1 MQATGGGWGTK
12 ASCFFFRNSVVRKHK
27 SYIKNNVVKRNY
39 FYEYRASGHSSMLS
53 KKHKEGRGKQMKFL
67 ENKNWQLRIYYV
79 AK

>member
-12 ASCFFFRNSVVRKHK
+12 ASCFFFRNSVVWKHK

-39 FYEYRASGHSSMLS
+39 FYEYRASGHSSMLF